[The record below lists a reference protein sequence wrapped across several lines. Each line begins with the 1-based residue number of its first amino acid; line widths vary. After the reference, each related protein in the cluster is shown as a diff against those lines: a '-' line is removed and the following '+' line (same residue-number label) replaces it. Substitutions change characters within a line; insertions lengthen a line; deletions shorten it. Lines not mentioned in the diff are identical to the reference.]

1 MHNSRQCTKLLE
13 FCLSK
18 DVQQPLP
25 PPKKNTKKP
34 PKNLFQSPSSGE
46 SLTSFITI
54 YFFVKEKKKDYY
66 YTSLCRD
73 ILLEIIVVFDM
84 NCTCLIFEFQC
95 NINLTAPFDFYT
107 LMKPL
112 NLKRQFQFVHL
123 MYCTDVNRHWKPLL
137 TGFNE
142 VILMVLGHTCNTC
155 VGGWEWGGD

>member
-1 MHNSRQCTKLLE
+1 MHKASWILLIKRR
-13 FCLSK
+13 SAT
-18 DVQQPLP
+18 P
-25 PPKKNTKKP
+25 PPPRKKKP
-34 PKNLFQSPSSGE
+34 LSITLFRRIFDIFYNY
-46 SLTSFITI
+46 L
-54 YFFVKEKKKDYY
+54 FFCERKKKDYY
-66 YTSLCRD
+66 YISFCRY

-123 MYCTDVNRHWKPLL
+123 MYCTDVSRHWKPLL